1 MSTNLLEAAQVDHP
15 SAERVALS
23 AHRRRIALLA
33 AIETLRTR
41 FGPTIIRQ
49 VGDLSAPPPGSDR
62 FPLSTGS
69 LGLDLLTGGLPRA
82 TISEYGG
89 LDGSGRETLAAV
101 AVARAQA
108 AGGLT
113 VLVDPGST
121 ADPDALTAAGIDLA
135 ALTLAYPGTVGQA
148 CSIVEVLCRCGAAD
162 LLLINSF
169 SGLLLLPNPGGA
181 VRPGRLLARWRLSLR
196 GRRTSLLLINHAV
209 TDQPWS
215 TVEERAVAQESGL
228 RVGLSGHGVRLD
240 AHGIVGGLCTEARV
254 IKHLGRPHWP
264 AIELL
269 MQAGGPDRGRELLT
283 LARLTDCL
291 EETPLGLLVGNRYL
305 GRSLRHAAL
314 ILREDRDLATMVE
327 EHIRASWSTSQAMSP
342 ALLVTARR

>member
-1 MSTNLLEAAQVDHP
+1 MQRAVQDDHR
-15 SAERVALS
+15 SAERVALF
-23 AHRRRIALLA
+23 AHRRRVALRA

-69 LGLDLLTGGLPRA
+69 LGLDLLTGGLPQG
-82 TISEYGG
+82 TISEYAG

-101 AVARAQA
+101 AIARAQA

-113 VLVDPGST
+113 VLVDPGGT
-121 ADPDALTAAGIDLA
+121 TDPDALTAAGIDLA

-148 CSIVEVLCRCGAAD
+148 CSIVDVLCRCGAAD

-169 SGLLLLPNPGGA
+169 SSLLLLPTPGGA
-181 VRPGRLLARWRLSLR
+181 VRPGRLLARWHLSLR
-196 GRRTSLLLINHAV
+196 GRRTGLLLINHAV
-209 TDQPWS
+209 SDEPWS
-215 TVEERAVAQESGL
+215 TMEERAMAQESGL
-228 RVGLSGHGVRLD
+228 RVGFSGHGIRLD
-240 AHGIVGGLCTEARV
+240 AHGIIDGLCTEARV

-269 MQAGGPDRGRELLT
+269 MQAGGPDQGRELLT
-283 LARLTDCL
+283 LAQMTDCL
-291 EETPLGLLVGNRYL
+291 EATPLGLLVGNRYL
-305 GRSLRHAAL
+305 GRSMRQAAL
-314 ILREDRDLATMVE
+314 LLREDRDLASMVE
-327 EHIRASWSTSQAMSP
+327 KQIRASWSTSQVMSP
-342 ALLVTARR
+342 VLLVTAQG